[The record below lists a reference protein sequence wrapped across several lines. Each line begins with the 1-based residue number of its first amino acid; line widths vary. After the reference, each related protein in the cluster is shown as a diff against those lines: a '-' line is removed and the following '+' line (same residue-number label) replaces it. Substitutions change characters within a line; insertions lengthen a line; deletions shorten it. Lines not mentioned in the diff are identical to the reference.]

1 MQRTGLPENIADQDK
16 IFNKLFWLNNMFDT
30 DHLNKDAKDWARE
43 AKVFVEITELTLKT
57 DIGRI
62 DDKTR
67 ALDVLVTAA
76 QMARDQ
82 SLLKKALA
90 MWRELIENT
99 KFEIHWKL
107 YEKAVED
114 LSKWSKQLKS
124 KKPPKKN
131 EIVSLLGTFTDSEI
145 EEAQMSKV
153 DLLMACIE
161 EFGL

>member
-1 MQRTGLPENIADQDK
+1 M
-16 IFNKLFWLNNMFDT
+16 KLCF
-30 DHLNKDAKDWARE
+30 AS
-43 AKVFVEITELTLKT
+43 

-82 SLLKKALA
+82 GLLQKALT

-99 KFEIHWKL
+99 KFEIHRKL

-131 EIVSLLGTFTDSEI
+131 EIVALVGTFTESW
-145 EEAQMSKV
+145 MSKI
-153 DLLMACIE
+153 DLLMACMN
-161 EFGL
+161 EFEV

>member
-1 MQRTGLPENIADQDK
+1 M
-16 IFNKLFWLNNMFDT
+16 KLCF
-30 DHLNKDAKDWARE
+30 AS
-43 AKVFVEITELTLKT
+43 

-99 KFEIHWKL
+99 KFEILRKQ

-131 EIVSLLGTFTDSEI
+131 EIVALVGTFTENEI
-145 EEAQMSKV
+145 EESWMSKI
-153 DLLMACIE
+153 DLLMACMN
-161 EFGL
+161 EFED